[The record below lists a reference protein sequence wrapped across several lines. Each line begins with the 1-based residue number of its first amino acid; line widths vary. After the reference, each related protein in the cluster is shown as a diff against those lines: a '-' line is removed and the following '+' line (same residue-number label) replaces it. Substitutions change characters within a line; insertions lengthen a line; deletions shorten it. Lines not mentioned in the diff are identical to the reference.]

1 MSVAP
6 AAPSP
11 AARPP
16 FALSASGAPA
26 QEARRPAAAR
36 ARAGPACVAVLV
48 RDGKRDQV
56 APLLPPGARAVG
68 SVEELLAAGPDL
80 VADCAGHEALRLYA
94 EPLLRAGASLVTVSS
109 GALAAPA
116 LEARLAA
123 AQARPG
129 GGRLLIASG
138 AMLGLDGLAA
148 ARYGGL
154 ERVRYRGI
162 KPARAWRGTPAEAL
176 LDLDGRAEP
185 AEFFR
190 GSAREAASQYPANA
204 NVTATI
210 ALAGIGFDRTE
221 VCLVADPAGRENI
234 HQLEYAGAF
243 GRAQVEVRG
252 RPSPANP
259 KTSLLTGLSVWRA
272 LCEETL
278 ASLPLMAPR
287 TLVQ

>member
-1 MSVAP
+1 MPVAP
-6 AAPSP
+6 STP
-11 AARPP
+11 AKPGRRA
-16 FALSASGAPA
+16 FALIGFGGIA
-26 QEARRPAAAR
+26 QEVLRLAAAQ
-36 ARAGPACVAVLV
+36 APAGPACVAVLV

-56 APLLPPGARAVG
+56 APLLPAGAKAVG

-116 LEARLAA
+116 LEARLTA
-123 AQARPG
+123 AQALPG

-154 ERVRYRGI
+154 ERVRYRGT

-176 LDLDGRAEP
+176 LELDRLAEP
-185 AEFFR
+185 TAFFH

-234 HQLEYAGAF
+234 HQLEYEGAF

-252 RPSPANP
+252 RPSPTNP

-278 ASLPLMAPR
+278 ASLPLAAPG
-287 TLVQ
+287 TLAQ